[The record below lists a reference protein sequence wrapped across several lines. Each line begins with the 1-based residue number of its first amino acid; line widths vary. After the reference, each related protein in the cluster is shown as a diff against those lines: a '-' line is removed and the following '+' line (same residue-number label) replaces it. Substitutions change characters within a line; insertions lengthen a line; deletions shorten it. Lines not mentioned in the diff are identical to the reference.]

1 MTRIIYITSIFVIA
15 GILIGSIAVSSSV
28 FATYDKEGHSDQN
41 GQSSSNAN
49 LYANSLSFDFGNMT
63 GLDSCDAHA
72 APCVLMN
79 PLGSDDLNE
88 VFIADPA
95 LLNTRTLVT
104 VNVNEQNNFPT
115 SSPDDGNRDLF
126 EYPECNIVT
135 LAKFNDING
144 VFIECNKIDAG
155 IIDVTYSFV
164 DPHDDDSRD
173 DDHNDDHDDHNDD
186 HDDHNDDHGD
196 KNSKTDKEKNHK
208 DN

>member
-1 MTRIIYITSIFVIA
+1 MIKTMHLMSIFAIA

-28 FATYDKEGHSDQN
+28 FATYDKEGHSNQS

-104 VNVNEQNNFPT
+104 VNVNEQNNFPLGST
-115 SSPDDGNRDLF
+115 ADGIADLF
-126 EYPECNIVT
+126 EYPECDIVT

-144 VFIECNKIDAG
+144 VFIECNKIDTG

-164 DPHDDDSRD
+164 DPRDDDSQD
-173 DDHNDDHDDHNDD
+173 DYHGDDHSNDHNDHGDNYNNHGDDHSNYDSKK
-186 HDDHNDDHGD
+186 
-196 KNSKTDKEKNHK
+196 KN
-208 DN
+208 